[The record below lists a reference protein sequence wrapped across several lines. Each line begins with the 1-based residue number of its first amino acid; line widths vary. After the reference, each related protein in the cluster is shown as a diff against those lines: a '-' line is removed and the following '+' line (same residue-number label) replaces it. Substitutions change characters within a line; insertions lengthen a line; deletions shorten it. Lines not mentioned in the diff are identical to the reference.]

1 MRFLILSFFLL
12 TAWAGEANPPKLPA
26 DVQTVLDKAMA
37 AETAAQNEADAKI
50 LKVRQ
55 ALIKD
60 LTKLQETYTKK
71 GNLDAAN
78 GIKAN
83 ITKLQEQVQNVLD
96 EQKPK
101 IAPEDWIVGRWNL
114 SFPGFSKI
122 WEFDKRGTVTF
133 AGGPTGKWTVKDSVI
148 QVTWPSGNIETV
160 DIPKDM
166 TSTETTGTAGSG
178 KQFMVVRVK

>member
-1 MRFLILSFFLL
+1 MRFFLL
-12 TAWAGEANPPKLPA
+12 SLTILTCWAAEAPKLPA
-26 DVQTVLDKAMA
+26 DVQTVLDKATA

-50 LKVRQ
+50 LKVKQ
-55 ALIKD
+55 ALVKD
-60 LTKLQETYTKK
+60 LIKLQETYTKK

-78 GIKAN
+78 GIRAS
-83 ITKLQEQVQNVLD
+83 ITKLQEQVQIVLD

-122 WEFDKRGTVTF
+122 WEFDKKGTVTF
-133 AGGPTGKWTVKDSVI
+133 TGGPVGKWIVKDATI

-166 TSTETTGTAGSG
+166 TATETTGTAGSG
-178 KQFMVVRVK
+178 KQFTVVRVK